1 MVRLNLGTEEASKMI
16 AVGANWDSILT
27 LEAHRVF
34 KEYTEKFSHSTNS
47 RKENISRLISSS
59 KGPV

>member
-1 MVRLNLGTEEASKMI
+1 MRRKKKDRWHYQEPEMVRLNLGTEEASKMI

-34 KEYTEKFSHSTNS
+34 KEYTEKFSHS
-47 RKENISRLISSS
+47 
-59 KGPV
+59 